1 MKLQFVKN
9 TATELADIGKLT
21 GNWMN
26 QVNKEVEGIQRYLEY
41 QQQIVN
47 KKIQLR
53 SRIKDAVDDIKV
65 NL

>member
-41 QQQIVN
+41 KQKIVN
-47 KKIQLR
+47 QKI
-53 SRIKDAVDDIKV
+53 
-65 NL
+65 

>member
-26 QVNKEVEGIQRYLEY
+26 QVNKEVEDIQRYLQYKEK
-41 QQQIVN
+41 IVK
-47 KKIQLR
+47 KKI
-53 SRIKDAVDDIKV
+53 
-65 NL
+65 